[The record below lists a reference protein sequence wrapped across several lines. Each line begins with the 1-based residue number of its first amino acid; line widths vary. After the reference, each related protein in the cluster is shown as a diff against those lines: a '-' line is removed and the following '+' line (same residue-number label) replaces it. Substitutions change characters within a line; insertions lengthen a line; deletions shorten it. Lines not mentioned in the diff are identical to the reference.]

1 MSILTESLPDYVT
14 IDDRNYPVRTDFRVW
29 LEADEVINSYGF
41 SPEEKLIILIRLCF
55 DSEKCRYL
63 PKDADKIM
71 PALCNFYMCG
81 VPGRAKGEAKKARVF
96 SFSED
101 AEYICAAF
109 LAQYGI
115 DLLSVPYMHWYKF
128 SALFKAL
135 DDNSRLMKIIS
146 WRSIN
151 LADIKDSEKRRYY
164 RKLKE
169 MYALCDNRT
178 DSEKEHD
185 FAEELSKM
193 F

>member
-14 IDDRNYPVRTDFRVW
+14 IDNRNYPVRTDFRVW
-29 LEADEVINSYGF
+29 LEVDEVINSPEF
-41 SPEEKLIILIRLCF
+41 LPEEKLIILIRLCF
-55 DSEKCRYL
+55 DSEKCRSL
-63 PKDADKIM
+63 PPCADKIM

-81 VPGRAKGEAKKARVF
+81 MSPNKAEEAKKARVF

-115 DLLSVPYMHWYKF
+115 DLLSVPYLHWYKF

-151 LADIKDSEKRRYY
+151 LADIKDSEKRKYY
-164 RKLKE
+164 RRLKE
-169 MYALCDNRT
+169 IYALSDNRT
-178 DSEKEHD
+178 ASEKEHD